1 MLRPRLITAFAL
13 LLAPC
18 WFVGCDD
25 ADTVEPSVGGATP
38 TAVDG
43 DADLDGDADVD
54 MNGDVDPMDERPS
67 NELEDES

>member
-1 MLRPRLITAFAL
+1 MLRPRLVTAFAL

-25 ADTVEPSVGGATP
+25 ADTVEPSVGGVPPA
-38 TAVDG
+38 AVDG
-43 DADLDGDADVD
+43 DA
-54 MNGDVDPMDERPS
+54 DVDPMDERPS